1 MNKSVDKNKGGRPVK
16 KLNAELIEKLAGI
29 GCTVEEIASTVGCCR
44 DTIHRRFSDILKK
57 GQDTAKVSLRRMQ
70 WKSAAMGNVT
80 MQIWLGK
87 NMLGQSN
94 KHEICGQETQIIQ
107 VMHYG
112 EKLPEQWVKESIDP
126 SGKGEISCP

>member
-1 MNKSVDKNKGGRPVK
+1 MKSQDKNKGGRPRKSLDV
-16 KLNAELIEKLAGI
+16 EMIEKLASI
-29 GCTVEEIASTVGCCR
+29 GCTIEEIASVVGCCR
-44 DTIHRRFSDILKK
+44 DTLHRRFSDTLKK

-70 WKSAAMGNVT
+70 WRSAATGNVT

-94 KHEICGQETQIIQ
+94 KHEIHGQEATVIQ

-112 EKLPEQWVKESIDP
+112 DNTPTNWADDTQ
-126 SGKGEISCP
+126 